1 MRRQTI
7 LVKPREGS
15 SRNHKYSDWGS
26 GEQSKCTSGSICS
39 LIIFWIVGF
48 FYSPYPLMTSL
59 TLLLPFCLLVNILSL
74 PNLFLLLP
82 PFPSFQSF
90 LQNPTAT
97 DLLFAR
103 TNEGHPVPF
112 ATAGDCYSAAKCPQV
127 RTRDANPPRPGIH
140 SPPWPPHPTLG
151 CICFCK
157 CDQNGSSSSARQFG
171 HLYPGL
177 TDAPSLSAPRGA
189 S

>member
-1 MRRQTI
+1 M

-39 LIIFWIVGF
+39 LIIFWIVF
-48 FYSPYPLMTSL
+48 FNFPYPLVTSL
-59 TLLLPFCLLVNILSL
+59 TLLLPFCLLVNILSK
-74 PNLFLLLP
+74 LFLLLS
-82 PFPSFQSF
+82 PFPSLQPV

-97 DLLFAR
+97 DLQFAR

-127 RTRDANPPRPGIH
+127 RARDTNPPPPGIRT
-140 SPPWPPHPTLG
+140 PPWPPRPTLG
-151 CICFCK
+151 CVCFCR
-157 CDQNGSSSSARQFG
+157 CNQNGSSSCKAVWPPVSRP
-171 HLYPGL
+171 HRCC
-177 TDAPSLSAPRGA
+177 SLSAPRGA

>member
-7 LVKPREGS
+7 LVKHREGS
-15 SRNHKYSDWGS
+15 SRNRKYSDWGS

-39 LIIFWIVGF
+39 LIIFWIVVF

-59 TLLLPFCLLVNILSL
+59 TLLPFCLLVNILSL
-74 PNLFLLLP
+74 PKLFLLLP
-82 PFPSFQSF
+82 PFPSFQAF

-97 DLLFAR
+97 DLQFAR

-127 RTRDANPPRPGIH
+127 CTRDANPPRPGIH

-177 TDAPSLSAPRGA
+177 TDAPSLSAPRGD